1 MRGSETVNSIFKK
14 IILPCG
20 ILAAVGFVVSA
31 VKKKRK
37 ERQEAQR
44 YKSFFERAVEE
55 YYAQLDSQ

>member
-1 MRGSETVNSIFKK
+1 MRGSDTVNSIFKK

-44 YKSFFERAVEE
+44 YMGFFERAVEE
-55 YYAQLDSQ
+55 YYAQLNSQ